1 MSDFKEIL
9 FEMNRII
16 TSLSEVGYVKEANI
30 LHNEFVK
37 LSQKAPMMKSKPAPK
52 MKPGDIPTDP
62 DSEDP
67 SINKPMSKKPAP
79 KSVMKPK
86 PAPQKFIMPDINK
99 MTQQELDSFEIDYKT
114 PMPKPRTKRKPDPSK
129 MTQQEFEIDYKTPM
143 PKPRTKK

>member
-16 TSLSEVGYVKEANI
+16 TSLSEVGYDKEASI
-30 LHNEFVK
+30 LHDEFVK

-67 SINKPMSKKPAP
+67 SVNKPMPKKPAP
-79 KSVMKPK
+79 KPAPKPVMKPK
-86 PAPQKFIMPDINK
+86 PAPKKPMMPDPNK
-99 MTQQELDSFEIDYKT
+99 MTQEELDSFETDYKSL
-114 PMPKPRTKRKPDPSK
+114 K
-129 MTQQEFEIDYKTPM
+129 
-143 PKPRTKK
+143 KPRTKK

>member
-16 TSLSEVGYVKEANI
+16 TSLSEVGYDKEASI
-30 LHNEFVK
+30 LHDEFVK

-67 SINKPMSKKPAP
+67 SINKPMPKKPTP
-79 KSVMKPK
+79 KPVMKPK
-86 PAPQKFIMPDINK
+86 PAPKKPMMPDPNK
-99 MTQQELDSFEIDYKT
+99 MTQKELDNFETDYKS
-114 PMPKPRTKRKPDPSK
+114 MK
-129 MTQQEFEIDYKTPM
+129 
-143 PKPRTKK
+143 KPRTKK